1 MLSNFF
7 NNLVKTNSKNYAIFF
22 LRVAAAMVI
31 LPHGAQ
37 KVLGWFGGH
46 GFNATYS
53 AFTSGMG
60 IPSILALLAILAE
73 SLGGLLL
80 LLGLL
85 SRVSAFGIATTM
97 IVASTMHFQNGFFM
111 NWYGNAAGEG
121 FEYHIL
127 MIAITT
133 VLAIR
138 GGGAL
143 ALDNLLS
150 SKVKETKQNELELQ
164 VN

>member
-1 MLSNFF
+1 MLSNYF
-7 NNLVKTNSKNYAIFF
+7 NKLVKTNGNNYAIFF

-37 KVLGWFGGH
+37 KVFGWFGGH
-46 GFNATYS
+46 GFNATYT

-60 IPSILALLAILAE
+60 IPSFLAVLAILAE
-73 SLGGLLL
+73 SLGGLFLL
-80 LLGLL
+80 IGIM
-85 SRVSAFGIATTM
+85 SRVSAVGIAITM
-97 IVASTMHFQNGFFM
+97 IVAATMHFQNGFFM
-111 NWYGNAAGEG
+111 NWYGNGTGEG
-121 FEYHIL
+121 FEFHIL
-127 MIAITT
+127 MVAITA

-143 ALDNLLS
+143 ALDNIFS
-150 SKVKETKQNELELQ
+150 RKVKEPIQKELELQ